1 MSAGNTKAASIFIP
15 KCTNLPPADRMDM
28 WVRCGLIVKAGE
40 EAFRAKDV
48 NALEVLQ
55 AKATGAPALEIDR
68 LLKQLRPNK

>member
-1 MSAGNTKAASIFIP
+1 
-15 KCTNLPPADRMDM
+15 MDM

-48 NALEVLQ
+48 NALEILQ